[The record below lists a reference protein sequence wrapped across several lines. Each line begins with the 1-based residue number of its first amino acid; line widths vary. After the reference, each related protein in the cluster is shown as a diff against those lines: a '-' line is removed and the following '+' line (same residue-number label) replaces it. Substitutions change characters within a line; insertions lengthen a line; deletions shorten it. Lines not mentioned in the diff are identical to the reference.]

1 MKKPI
6 FDYENYFFDFDGVI
20 SDSLGVKAEAF
31 GSLFKDYGDEM
42 VEKVKQYHLA
52 NGGISRYEKFKY
64 YYEVLLDK
72 PITQE
77 IISELD
83 NRFSEE
89 VIGKVVQAR
98 ETPGVRD
105 FLKELKIRDKT
116 CFIVS
121 ATPTQ
126 EIREILFRKG
136 MNDYFKEVVGSPASK
151 KENLKYML
159 KKHSLTASESIYF
172 GDAKSDY
179 HAALE
184 NNVDF
189 IAVVLWANELSGI
202 DNIYKVDNFNRF
214 LKAGSCDA

>member
-6 FDYENYFFDFDGVI
+6 FDYKNYFFDFDGVI

-31 GSLFKDYGDEM
+31 GSLFKEYGDEL
-42 VEKVKQYHLA
+42 VEKVKQHHLA

-89 VIGKVVQAR
+89 VIEKVVQAR

-105 FLKELKIRDKT
+105 FLKELKIRNKE
-116 CFIVS
+116 CFLVS

-136 MNDYFKEVVGSPASK
+136 MNDDFKEVAGSPASK
-151 KENLKYML
+151 IDNLKYML
-159 KKHSLTASESIYF
+159 EKYSLAGSESVFF

-179 HAALE
+179 NAAIE

-189 IAVVLWANELSGI
+189 IAVVLWGNELLGI
-202 DNIYKVDNFNRF
+202 DNISKIDNFNRF
-214 LKAGSCDA
+214 LKARSCDA

>member
-1 MKKPI
+1 MKKTI
-6 FDYENYFFDFDGVI
+6 FDYKNYFFDFDGVI

-31 GSLFKDYGDEM
+31 GSLFKEYGDEL
-42 VEKVKQYHLA
+42 VAKVKQYHLV

-64 YYEVLLDK
+64 YYEVLLNK

-77 IISELD
+77 IISGLD
-83 NRFSEE
+83 SRFSEE
-89 VIGKVVQAR
+89 VIEKVVQAR

-105 FLKELKIRDKT
+105 FLKELEMRNKE
-116 CFIVS
+116 CFLVS

-136 MNDYFKEVVGSPASK
+136 MNDDFKEVVGSPASK
-151 KENLKYML
+151 KDNLKYML

-172 GDAKSDY
+172 GDAKSDF
-179 HAALE
+179 HAAIE

-189 IAVVLWANELSGI
+189 IAVVLWSKELVCMDGI
-202 DNIYKVDNFNRF
+202 FRLGNFIELLNDRS
-214 LKAGSCDA
+214 KNV